1 MANLLQQPQQQ
12 GMPQGQP
19 MQQPQQPPSPQQI
32 SDLHNHLS
40 YMQEMLDNLIK
51 KPDNELNL
59 RALFDGASDAVL
71 EYQMSG
77 GKKGVSPQ
85 IVATE
90 MSDPNFPTADSPA
103 SQIRQFL
110 QGYFDKT
117 IVAQATTTH
126 RFGGPQQQ
134 PSTPQQQSPST
145 SPQQSPVNS
154 QPQGNPSQ

>member
-1 MANLLQQPQQQ
+1 MNQLMQPQQMQ
-12 GMPQGQP
+12 QQPMGQQQSMPQQAQKP
-19 MQQPQQPPSPQQI
+19 PPSPEQI
-32 SDLHNHLS
+32 QDLHQHLS

-59 RALFDGASDAVL
+59 RALFDGAADAVL

-85 IVATE
+85 IVAAE

-110 QGYFDKT
+110 QGYFDKAT
-117 IVAQATTTH
+117 ISQATVSH
-126 RFGGPQQQ
+126 LYGGPQQ
-134 PSTPQQQSPST
+134 PPASPQQQ
-145 SPQQSPVNS
+145 
-154 QPQGNPSQ
+154 QPTQGNPPQ